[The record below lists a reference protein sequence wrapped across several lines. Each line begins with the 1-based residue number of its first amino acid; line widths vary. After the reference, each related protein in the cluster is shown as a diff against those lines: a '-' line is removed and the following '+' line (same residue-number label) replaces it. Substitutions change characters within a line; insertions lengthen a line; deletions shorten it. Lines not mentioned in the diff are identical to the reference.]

1 MFSSKEQSKSHRNS
15 KMNDSRK
22 SGQSLVELGGGLMV
36 MIPVFFVMMNCI
48 FVAIGA
54 SLNEF
59 VCRDA
64 ARAAASGPPSSMQ
77 VGPSRNVRSGA
88 PKDRVLAVINKV
100 YYSGLPMK
108 VRQNATI
115 VETVRDVP
123 PAVDGGAID
132 GEISVTTT
140 IDIYPLVEVRGLD
153 SHVVL
158 KSKHI
163 MPITYMRRAE
173 S

>member
-1 MFSSKEQSKSHRNS
+1 MASSKRNS
-15 KMNDSRK
+15 LLRKNNSRM
-22 SGQSLVELGGGLMV
+22 SGQSLAELSVGLTL
-36 MIPVFFVMMNCI
+36 MIPILLFMLNCVFI
-48 FVAIGA
+48 AIGA

-64 ARAAASGPPSSMQ
+64 ARAAASGAPSTLSP
-77 VGPSRNVRSGA
+77 GTNRTVRTGA
-88 PKDRVLAVINKV
+88 PKDRVLSVINKV

-108 VRQNATI
+108 VRDNVTI

-123 PAVDGGAID
+123 PASEGGAID
-132 GEISVTTT
+132 GEVSVTTT
-140 IDIYPLVEVRGLD
+140 IDIYPPVQVQGLD

-158 KSKHI
+158 KARHI
-163 MPITYMRRAE
+163 VPITYMRRAD

>member
-1 MFSSKEQSKSHRNS
+1 MASSKAMKHNS
-15 KMNDSRK
+15 RRC
-22 SGQSLVELGGGLMV
+22 GQSLVELGVGLMV
-36 MIPVFFVMMNCI
+36 LIPILLAMLNCLFI
-48 FVAIGA
+48 AIGA

-64 ARAAASGPPSSMQ
+64 ARAAASGPPSAMR
-77 VGPSRNVRSGA
+77 VGSNRTVRTGA
-88 PKDRVLAVINKV
+88 PKERVVAVINKV

-108 VRQNATI
+108 VRENATI

-123 PAVDGGAID
+123 PQSEGGAID
-132 GEISVTTT
+132 GEVSVSTT
-140 IDIYPLVEVRGLD
+140 IDIYVPVQVQGLD

-163 MPITYMRRAE
+163 VPITYMRRAE